1 MLDEF
6 TDVISI
12 IYEFISY
19 QSLTVLIKSF
29 NKWIHL
35 LTEFSSLDE
44 IICSLI
50 TIKLTEF
57 IFYVNPY
64 VKWNRW
70 PNEFMYDFL
79 DEFTD
84 DGSIIYEFIY
94 YLSLPALMKSL
105 NKQIHML
112 NKFTWTDEIICSSIT
127 INLTE
132 FICNVNS
139 YVIWNHGTNKFIY
152 DFI

>member
-1 MLDEF
+1 MHMLDEI
-6 TDVISI
+6 TDDISI
-12 IYEFISY
+12 IYEFIY
-19 QSLTVLIKSF
+19 YLSLTALMKSL

-35 LTEFSSLDE
+35 LTEFTWLDE
-44 IICSLI
+44 ITCSLI

-64 VKWNRW
+64 VKWNHW

-105 NKQIHML
+105 NKWIPML
-112 NKFTWTDEIICSSIT
+112 HEFMWFTWLDEIIYSLIT
-127 INLTE
+127 INLNE
-132 FICNVNS
+132 FIC
-139 YVIWNHGTNKFIY
+139 
-152 DFI
+152 